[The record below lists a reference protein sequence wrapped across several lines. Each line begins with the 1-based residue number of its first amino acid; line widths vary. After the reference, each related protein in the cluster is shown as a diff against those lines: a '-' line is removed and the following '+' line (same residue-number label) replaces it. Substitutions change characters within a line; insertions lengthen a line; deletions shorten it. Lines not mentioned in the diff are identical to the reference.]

1 MVELTM
7 AVADYMSPSRWRWVL
22 TGPDGRFVADHDVQ
36 LDESAWQY
44 EAFNDL
50 YGYLRVHVTPDR
62 RLQREA
68 EIVAEVAAWA
78 GREVLGPV
86 GDALLEAARTGPV
99 TVRVIVPEEPPAARQ
114 VAYLPLELADMAGKP
129 LALQG
134 VTLVMQ
140 AGAHGLRE
148 RGRVAVGE
156 RLRVLALFSTPDGQR
171 PLSLRRERAAL
182 VRLFDEIVHVRGRVA
197 DLRVLQYGVTRDRLR
212 EVLREAEGWDIVH
225 ISGHGQPGELLLET
239 EDGSPDPVGASD
251 LADLLYLARERLKLV
266 TVSACSSAA
275 LSVEQQLRLLG
286 VPAPAGQ
293 DGSPSDDSGQLSG
306 RRGCR

>member
-1 MVELTM
+1 MAELTM
-7 AVADYMSPSRWRWVL
+7 TVTGYTSPSRWRWEL
-22 TGPDGRFVADHDVQ
+22 TGPDGRLVADHDVQ
-36 LDESAWQY
+36 LDESDWQY

-50 YGYLRVHVTPDR
+50 YGYLHVHVIPDR
-62 RLQREA
+62 RLQSEA

-78 GREVLGPV
+78 GREVLGQL

-99 TVRVIVPEEPPAARQ
+99 TVRVIVPEKPPAARQ

-140 AGAHGLRE
+140 AGPRSQGV
-148 RGRVAVGE
+148 GKTAVGE

-182 VRLFDEIVHVRGRVA
+182 ARLFDEIVHVRGRAA
-197 DLRVLQYGVTRDRLR
+197 DLRVLQYGVTRDRLQ
-212 EVLREAEGWDIVH
+212 EVLQEAEGWDIVH

-251 LADLLYLARERLKLV
+251 LADLLYLARKRLKLV

-275 LSVEQQLRLLG
+275 LTVEQQLR
-286 VPAPAGQ
+286 
-293 DGSPSDDSGQLSG
+293 SPGRPCSNWPGRLASRRFRPGRG